1 MNKGF
6 IKLDRGLYDEDFFSS
21 ERFTRAQA
29 FIDLCFQAAYKERE
43 FFVRGIKVT
52 LKPYEIAISE
62 ANLAEK
68 WQWSRNTVRKFLS
81 ELLSSGI
88 IEQTTSKLINIITIK
103 KYLVIEQQNEQQN
116 TLEINDLSMSGTVDD
131 EQQNEQ
137 QNEQLSRRKEKKDNI
152 KEISDTNVSSIK
164 KEKRFVKPTVDE
176 IQAYINEKGYTFDAE
191 AFFAHYESNGWKVGR
206 NPMKSWKAACTT
218 WSKNKNNNNNY
229 GRETATE
236 KVGRTIAEADSFMER
251 LFGNIGE
258 PADMGGGD
266 KE

>member
-6 IKLDRGLYDEDFFSS
+6 IKIDRRLLDEDFFSS

-88 IEQTTSKLINIITIK
+88 IEQTTSRLINIITIK
-103 KYLVIEQQNEQQN
+103 KYLTIEQQNEQQN
-116 TLEINDLSMSGTVDD
+116 LLEINELDINSTIDA
-131 EQQNEQ
+131 EHQIEQ
-137 QNEQLSRRKEKKDNI
+137 QNEQLTRRKEKKDNNNN
-152 KEISDTNVSSIK
+152 KEISDTNVSNIK
-164 KEKRFVKPTVDE
+164 KAKRFVKPTVEQIDE
-176 IQAYINEKGYTFDAE
+176 YVKQNGYHIDAE
-191 AFFAHYESNGWKVGR
+191 AFFNYYESKGWVVGKS
-206 NPMKSWKAACTT
+206 PMKNWQAAVRT
-218 WSKNKNNNNNY
+218 WEKTWKNNHPQQVQNHTQSQSRDA
-229 GRETATE
+229 GREDLVINGQIY
-236 KVGRTIAEADSFMER
+236 K
-251 LFGNIGE
+251 
-258 PADMGGGD
+258 
-266 KE
+266 